1 MKTSTQEVIESFN
14 GFRRKQL
21 QSAFDALG
29 LKIRVEILDIYI
41 VNGIIQALREYISR
55 YSADTYAEFLDSDQ
69 AAKHDTG
76 MRMAI
81 YNTLHSYC
89 DMATLL
95 EHSAE
100 LELEKLTAMGACT
113 DTIDLP
119 SLDC

>member
-55 YSADTYAEFLDSDQ
+55 YSADTYAAFLDSDQ
-69 AAKHDTG
+69 AAKHDAG

-89 DMATLL
+89 DIATLL
-95 EHSAE
+95 EYSAE

-119 SLDC
+119 SIDC